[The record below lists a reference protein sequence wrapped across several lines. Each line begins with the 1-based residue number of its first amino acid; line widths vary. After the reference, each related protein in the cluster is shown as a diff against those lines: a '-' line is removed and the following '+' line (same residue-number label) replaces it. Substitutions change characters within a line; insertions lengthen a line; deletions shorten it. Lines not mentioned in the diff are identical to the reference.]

1 MESAPSSL
9 HNIYSFYEREPS
21 ETRSEEMVEVDINTL
36 TMEQYMALTIGNNGN
51 NVNFE
56 IKGQFIKELRYN
68 TFTDTKGEDAYEHM
82 QRSKRWEDKIP
93 AGQSIHRTFSTKH
106 LFKSIV
112 LHRKLPRNWK
122 RSLISSKIWMKHC
135 IVLGKDIPTRQM
147 LDSQGPI
154 PKMPPAR
161 ALESIQDI
169 ADHSNKLH
177 DGASIRQMSDSSDG
191 IVAITNKLDNLRCD
205 VKKLKENV
213 HVVQVGCEIY
223 EGIHKTKECPLN
235 DEEIIVEE
243 VHHDWIKKFKEKTV
257 LKLKEQNEAIKG
269 LEAKSTVRLNARF
282 SAVLQNQQPAKE
294 KDPGS
299 FILPCLIGNLNA
311 SNALDDLGASIR
323 VMPFF
328 MFKRLGLVN
337 LKPVNMLIEMEDKS
351 MQASKEVGEEKI
363 MFKANEVKLPLPV
376 VFVFAVN
383 NVEAPND
390 FCVHVGLE
398 EQMIDDDFDKNIED
412 FLELNDL
419 LPKEE
424 VYPFGV
430 LFYLGEEFDMG
441 MGLDDLGDEL
451 ENLLESPQPEVGY
464 IE

>member
-135 IVLGKDIPTRQM
+135 IMLGKDVGDHSQKWHDRATTRQ
-147 LDSQGPI
+147 
-154 PKMPPAR
+154 R
-161 ALESIQDI
+161 C
-169 ADHSNKLH
+169 
-177 DGASIRQMSDSSDG
+177 SDSSDD
-191 IVAITNKLDNLRCD
+191 IVAIINKLDNLGCD

-213 HVVQVGCEIY
+213 HAIQVGCKIY
-223 EGIHKTKECPLN
+223 EGIDKTKECPLN
-235 DEEIIVEE
+235 DEEIRVEE
-243 VHHDWIKKFKEKTV
+243 
-257 LKLKEQNEAIKG
+257 EQRE
-269 LEAKSTVRLNARF
+269 EEQESTVRFNARC
-282 SAVLQNQQPAKE
+282 SAVLQNQLPAKE
-294 KDPGS
+294 KDLGS
-299 FILPCLIGNLNA
+299 FILPCLIGSLNA
-311 SNALDDLGASIR
+311 SDALDDLGASIR

-351 MQASKEVGEEKI
+351 MQASKGIVEDVLVKI
-363 MFKANEVKLPLPV
+363 DKFIFLVD
-376 VFVFAVN
+376 FVILDK
-383 NVEAPND
+383 VE
-390 FCVHVGLE
+390 
-398 EQMIDDDFDKNIED
+398 DDKVTII
-412 FLELNDL
+412 
-419 LPKEE
+419 
-424 VYPFGV
+424 
-430 LFYLGEEFDMG
+430 LGQSM
-441 MGLDDLGDEL
+441 LATALA
-451 ENLLESPQPEVGY
+451 
-464 IE
+464 